1 MIKVLLK
8 QTACRAKARCHIM
21 QLCARDKTYSCGQI
35 QPHIPLHIEDHHDPL
50 LLLLFGCAGAAAG
63 GLAACPQGG
72 GDSLVHVGCS
82 DGALTKML
90 ASKGLRVCGVDADV
104 AAATKR
110 GLKCV
115 AFEGQPLS
123 QGSMAGAAVAAG
135 EAVDV
140 VLVYT
145 APHVSSSASGSS
157 SSSSSSGSVVLGSK
171 ECLNPAALKEF
182 GGLLKPGGRLCLEVP
197 LSAGHDAAAVLT
209 ELLQQVSA
217 AGFSAVKCL
226 QVLPGVQQERV
237 RLVAEWSGSAI
248 HSL

>member
-1 MIKVLLK
+1 V
-8 QTACRAKARCHIM
+8 
-21 QLCARDKTYSCGQI
+21 
-35 QPHIPLHIEDHHDPL
+35 
-50 LLLLFGCAGAAAG
+50 LLFGCAGAAAG

-72 GDSLVHVGCS
+72 GDSLIHVGCS

-90 ASKGLRVCGVDADV
+90 ASKGLRVFGVDADV

-115 AFEGQPLS
+115 AFKGQPLS
-123 QGSMAGAAVAAG
+123 QGSMADAAATAG

-145 APHVSSSASGSS
+145 APHVSSSTIGSGSS
-157 SSSSSSGSVVLGSK
+157 SSSVVLGSK

-197 LSAGHDAAAVLT
+197 LSAEQDAAAVLT
-209 ELLQQVSA
+209 DLLQQTSA
-217 AGFSAVKCL
+217 AGFSAIKCL

-237 RLVAEWSGSAI
+237 RLIAEWSG
-248 HSL
+248 